1 MSETEDPLD
10 RLGEI
15 YLCANVPSYLIREF
29 RHDPFVKELVEFH
42 SLDVL
47 LNAAQVANEKSS
59 VRDRALAYACV
70 VAAGLKV
77 QQAAN
82 LATGTKLPGLC
93 WGNRILEAMVEFS
106 SEDADDGAPARDD
119 LHG

>member
-15 YLCANVPSYLIREF
+15 YLHANVPSYLIRKF
-29 RHDPFVKELVEFH
+29 REDPFVKELAEIY
-42 SLDVL
+42 SISTL
-47 LNAAQVANEKSS
+47 LYLAGRTNEEST
-59 VRDRALAYACV
+59 VRDMAYAYACV

-93 WGNRILEAMVEFS
+93 WGNRILASMVEFS

>member
-10 RLGEI
+10 RLGKI
-15 YLCANVPSYLIREF
+15 YLHANVPSYLIREF
-29 RHDPFVKELVEFH
+29 REDPYVKGLAEIY
-42 SLDVL
+42 SIGTL
-47 LNAAQVANEKSS
+47 LHLASGTNEEST
-59 VRDRALAYACV
+59 VRDMAYAYACV

-93 WGNRILEAMVEFS
+93 WGNRILEAMAEFS
-106 SEDADDGAPARDD
+106 SENADDGAPARDD
-119 LHG
+119 L